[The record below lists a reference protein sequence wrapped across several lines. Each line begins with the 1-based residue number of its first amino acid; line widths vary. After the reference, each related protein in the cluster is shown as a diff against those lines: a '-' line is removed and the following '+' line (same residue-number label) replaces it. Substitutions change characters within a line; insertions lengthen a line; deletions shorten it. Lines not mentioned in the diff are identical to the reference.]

1 MGDRAYFTNL
11 NSLYIRSKIW
21 RRSLKSN
28 IFRTIDWCPS
38 DGNISL
44 SLVNFPL
51 RVIAEQNLVL
61 EPNRVTEC
69 IKKPIVKKKMK
80 KLNEKLKPTFVPY
93 LHFFRHYLQL
103 ERVTLETSYVY
114 FLLSFYIWVAPSVL
128 LLQCYI
134 YKTKQLTKL
143 SEQICTKTCLFL
155 STHFLVNVSLYD
167 VFREYRNGP
176 TG

>member
-28 IFRTIDWCPS
+28 NFRTIDSCPS

-61 EPNRVTEC
+61 EPNRVTDC
-69 IKKPIVKKKMK
+69 IKKPIVKKK
-80 KLNEKLKPTFVPY
+80 NEKT
-93 LHFFRHYLQL
+93 
-103 ERVTLETSYVY
+103 ER
-114 FLLSFYIWVAPSVL
+114 
-128 LLQCYI
+128 
-134 YKTKQLTKL
+134 KTKTYICSL
-143 SEQICTKTCLFL
+143 SSFSSSL
-155 STHFLVNVSLYD
+155 STA
-167 VFREYRNGP
+167 REGNA
-176 TG
+176 